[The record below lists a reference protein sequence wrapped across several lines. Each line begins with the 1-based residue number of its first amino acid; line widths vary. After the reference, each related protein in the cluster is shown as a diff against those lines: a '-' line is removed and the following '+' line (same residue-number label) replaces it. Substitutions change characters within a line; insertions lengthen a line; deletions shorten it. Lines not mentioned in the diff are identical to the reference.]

1 MQEEMAREKTFNM
14 RLTAEEVQTFEMV
27 AGHYGLPVASM
38 LRMLVKKEHRE
49 ILAESSVL
57 ADTRSVEQRDQ
68 IVGGKL
74 TLKIDK
80 KPKKSPKA
88 KR

>member
-1 MQEEMAREKTFNM
+1 
-14 RLTAEEVQTFEMV
+14 
-27 AGHYGLPVASM
+27 
-38 LRMLVKKEHRE
+38 MLVKKEHRE